1 MRIGGLARGFSAMRH
16 RNYRIYWFG
25 QIGSLVG
32 AWMQSVAQPWLVLE
46 LGGSPLQLGTVLA
59 LMFAPSMFLA
69 PLGGVLA
76 DRVDKRRVLMIVNAV
91 AMLQAVLLF
100 GLAASGLVEIWHV
113 YLLALLA
120 GLVNAVEMPV
130 RQAFAAELV
139 PPDDLVNAI
148 ALNSTSFN
156 LSRVIGPAVAGV
168 TIAVFGVALNF
179 GINAVSY
186 LSVLIGLWMLDGSTL
201 RRAERPDRFPSIRA
215 SLAEGV
221 RYAIALNSTSFNLSR
236 VIGPAVAGVTIAVF
250 GVALNFGINAVSYLS
265 VLIGLWMLDG
275 STLRRVER
283 PDRFPSIR
291 ASLAEGVRYA
301 IATPT
306 VLWPLVLLGG
316 MATFAMNFQT
326 LLPLF
331 TRDVLILDSGGYGA
345 LFAAMGAGSL
355 IGSLILAFATSQRP
369 MLALIL
375 GGGAV
380 FLVLELALGF
390 VRSPL
395 LAFPLVAGI
404 GLASMLMVN
413 TINVTIQNSVPD
425 VLRGRVMSLYVTVF
439 AGTAPIGGLLAGALA
454 EAFGA
459 AFALSLGALLA
470 VAVLALVAWQLRTV
484 RMPRGDISARAASEP
499 PRAIVRQAA

>member
-1 MRIGGLARGFSAMRH
+1 MTIPRLFPRASRRPDRAASSSRVPRGGIGRGFSAMRH
-16 RNYRIYWFG
+16 RNYRLYWFG

-46 LGGSPLQLGTVLA
+46 LGGSPLQLGAVLA

-69 PLGGVLA
+69 PIGGVIA

-91 AMLQAVLLF
+91 AMLQAGLLF
-100 GLAASGLVEIWHV
+100 GLAASGVVEIWHIFV
-113 YLLALLA
+113 LALLA
-120 GLVNAVEMPV
+120 GFVNAVEMPV

-139 PPDDLVNAI
+139 PAEDLVNAI

-156 LSRVIGPAVAGV
+156 LSRVIGPAIAGL
-168 TIAVFGVALNF
+168 TIAAFGVAINF

-186 LSVLIGLWMLDGSTL
+186 LSVLVGLWMLDG
-201 RRAERPDRFPSIRA
+201 RA
-215 SLAEGV
+215 
-221 RYAIALNSTSFNLSR
+221 
-236 VIGPAVAGVTIAVF
+236 
-250 GVALNFGINAVSYLS
+250 
-265 VLIGLWMLDG
+265 M
-275 STLRRVER
+275 RRVER
-283 PDRFPSIR
+283 PDRFPSVR
-291 ASLAEGVRYA
+291 ASLLEGVRYA

-331 TRDVLILDSGGYGA
+331 TRDTLGLDSGGYGA

-355 IGSLILAFATSQRP
+355 AGSLILAFTTSQRP

-375 GGGAV
+375 GGGAI
-380 FLVLELALGF
+380 FLVLELMLGL
-390 VRSPL
+390 VRSPFA
-395 LAFPLVAGI
+395 AFPLVAGI

-454 EAFGA
+454 QGFGA
-459 AFALSLGALLA
+459 AFALSVG
-470 VAVLALVAWQLRTV
+470 AVLAVVVLVLVAWQLRSV
-484 RMPRGDISARAASEP
+484 RMPRSAEFPPDLPASEP
-499 PRAIVRQAA
+499 ARVVISRAA

>member
-1 MRIGGLARGFSAMRH
+1 MSRAPGGGLARGFSAMRH
-16 RNYRIYWFG
+16 RNYRLYWFG

-46 LGGSPLQLGTVLA
+46 LGGSPLQLGAVLA

-69 PLGGVLA
+69 PIGGVLA
-76 DRVDKRRVLMIVNAV
+76 DRVDKRRVLMIVNSV
-91 AMLQAVLLF
+91 AMLQAFLLF
-100 GLAASGLVEIWHV
+100 GLAATGLVEIWHV

-120 GLVNAVEMPV
+120 GFVNAVEMPV

-139 PPDDLVNAI
+139 PAEDLTNAI

-156 LSRVIGPAVAGV
+156 LSRVIGPAIAGV
-168 TIAVFGVALNF
+168 TIAVFGVAINF

-186 LSVLIGLWMLDGSTL
+186 LSVLVGLWMLDGTAL
-201 RRAERPDRFPSIRA
+201 RRIERPDRFPSIRA
-215 SLAEGV
+215 SLAEG
-221 RYAIALNSTSFNLSR
+221 L
-236 VIGPAVAGVTIAVF
+236 
-250 GVALNFGINAVSYLS
+250 
-265 VLIGLWMLDG
+265 
-275 STLRRVER
+275 
-283 PDRFPSIR
+283 
-291 ASLAEGVRYA
+291 RYA

-316 MATFAMNFQT
+316 TAMFAMNFQT

-331 TRDVLILDSGGYGA
+331 TRNTLGLDSGGYGA

-355 IGSLILAFATSQRP
+355 IGSLMLAFTTSQRP
-369 MLALIL
+369 MLTLIV

-380 FLVLELALGF
+380 FLALELVLGF
-390 VRSPL
+390 VRAPVA
-395 LAFPLVAGI
+395 AFPLVAGI

-439 AGTAPIGGLLAGALA
+439 AGTAPLGGLLAGALA
-454 EAFGA
+454 QGFGA
-459 AFALSLGALLA
+459 PVAFIIGAMLATIVLG
-470 VAVLALVAWQLRTV
+470 LVAWQLRLV
-484 RMPRGDISARAASEP
+484 QMPRGGLSTGDQQPQEPARKIASRAA
-499 PRAIVRQAA
+499 

>member
-1 MRIGGLARGFSAMRH
+1 MPRARGAAMARGFSAMRH

-25 QIGSLVG
+25 QAGSLVG

-46 LGGSPLQLGTVLA
+46 LGGSPLQLGAVLA

-69 PLGGVLA
+69 PLGGVIA
-76 DRVDKRRVLMIVNAV
+76 DRVDKRKVLMVVNAV
-91 AMLQAVLLF
+91 AMLQAALLF
-100 GLAASGLVEIWHV
+100 GLAATGVVEIWHV

-120 GLVNAVEMPV
+120 GFVNAIEMPV

-139 PPDDLVNAI
+139 PAEDLVNAI

-156 LSRVIGPAVAGV
+156 LSRVVGPAIAGV
-168 TIAVFGVALNF
+168 TIAVFGVASNF

-186 LSVLIGLWMLDGSTL
+186 LSVLIGLWMLDGKSL
-201 RRAERPDRFPSIRA
+201 RRIERPDRYPSIRS

-221 RYAIALNSTSFNLSR
+221 RYA
-236 VIGPAVAGVTIAVF
+236 V
-250 GVALNFGINAVSYLS
+250 
-265 VLIGLWMLDG
+265 
-275 STLRRVER
+275 
-283 PDRFPSIR
+283 
-291 ASLAEGVRYA
+291 
-301 IATPT
+301 ATPT

-316 MATFAMNFQT
+316 MATLAMNFQT
-326 LLPLF
+326 LLPIF
-331 TRDVLILDSGGYGA
+331 TRDALALDSGGYGA

-355 IGSLILAFATSQRP
+355 VGSLILAFTTSQRP
-369 MLALIL
+369 MTRMIV
-375 GGGAV
+375 GGGAA
-380 FLVLELALGF
+380 FLALEVVLGF

-395 LAFPLVAGI
+395 AAFPLVAGI

-459 AFALSLGALLA
+459 AVAISLGGAMAVVVLA
-470 VAVLALVAWQLRTV
+470 VVAWHLRSV
-484 RMPRGDISARAASEP
+484 EMPGRAVGSAPLTDDPATPREAIRPAA
-499 PRAIVRQAA
+499 

>member
-1 MRIGGLARGFSAMRH
+1 MRH

-32 AWMQSVAQPWLVLE
+32 AWMQSVALPWLVLE
-46 LGGSPLQLGTVLA
+46 LGGSPLQLGMVLA

-69 PLGGVLA
+69 PIGGVLA

-91 AMLQAVLLF
+91 AMLQASLLF
-100 GLAASGLVEIWHV
+100 GLAATGYVEIWHV

-120 GLVNAVEMPV
+120 GFVNAVEMPV

-139 PPDDLVNAI
+139 PSDDLVNAI

-156 LSRVIGPAVAGV
+156 LSRVIGPAIAGV
-168 TIAVFGVALNF
+168 TIAAFGVAINF

-186 LSVLIGLWMLDGSTL
+186 LFVLIALWMLDSGSM
-201 RRAERPDRFPSIRA
+201 RH
-215 SLAEGV
+215 
-221 RYAIALNSTSFNLSR
+221 
-236 VIGPAVAGVTIAVF
+236 VA
-250 GVALNFGINAVSYLS
+250 
-265 VLIGLWMLDG
+265 
-275 STLRRVER
+275 R

-331 TRDVLILDSGGYGA
+331 TRDVLNLDSGGYGA

-355 IGSLILAFATSQRP
+355 VGSLILAFATSQRP

-390 VRSPL
+390 VRSPV
-395 LAFPLVAGI
+395 AAVPLVAGI

-425 VLRGRVMSLYVTVF
+425 ALRGRVMALYVTVF
-439 AGTAPIGGLLAGALA
+439 AGTAPLGGLLAGALA
-454 EAFGA
+454 QASGA
-459 AFALSLGALLA
+459 AFAISMGAILA
-470 VAVLALVAWQLRTV
+470 VSVLALVAWQLRTV
-484 RMPRGDISARAASEP
+484 RMPRSDFDTRAATER
-499 PRAIVRQAA
+499 PREIVRRAA

>member
-1 MRIGGLARGFSAMRH
+1 MRH
-16 RNYRIYWFG
+16 RNYRLYWFG

-46 LGGSPLQLGTVLA
+46 LGGTPLQLGAVLA

-69 PLGGVLA
+69 PIGGVLA

-91 AMLQAVLLF
+91 AMVQAILLF
-100 GLAASGLVEIWHV
+100 GLAATGLVEIWHV

-120 GLVNAVEMPV
+120 GFVNAVEMPV

-139 PPDDLVNAI
+139 PAEDLTNAI

-156 LSRVIGPAVAGV
+156 LSRVIGPAIAGV
-168 TIAVFGVALNF
+168 TIAVFGVAINF

-186 LSVLIGLWMLDGSTL
+186 LSVLIGLWMLDGSAL
-201 RRAERPDRFPSIRA
+201 RSIERPDRFPSIRA

-221 RYAIALNSTSFNLSR
+221 RFAF
-236 VIGPAVAGVTIAVF
+236 
-250 GVALNFGINAVSYLS
+250 
-265 VLIGLWMLDG
+265 
-275 STLRRVER
+275 
-283 PDRFPSIR
+283 
-291 ASLAEGVRYA
+291 
-301 IATPT
+301 ATPT

-316 MATFAMNFQT
+316 TALFAMNFQT

-331 TRDVLILDSGGYGA
+331 TRNTLALDSGGYGA

-355 IGSLILAFATSQRP
+355 VGSLILAFTTSQRP
-369 MLALIL
+369 MLGLMV
-375 GGGAV
+375 GGGAA
-380 FLVLELALGF
+380 FLALELALGF

-395 LAFPLVAGI
+395 AAFPLVAGI

-439 AGTAPIGGLLAGALA
+439 AGTAPLGGLLAGGLA
-454 EAFGA
+454 EGFGA
-459 AFALSLGALLA
+459 PFAFSIGALLA
-470 VAVLALVAWQLRTV
+470 VVVLVLVAWQLRSV
-484 RMPRGDISARAASEP
+484 QMPRGEISTDVRQSQEAQRGVASRAA
-499 PRAIVRQAA
+499 

>member
-1 MRIGGLARGFSAMRH
+1 MRH
-16 RNYRIYWFG
+16 RNYRLYWFG

-69 PLGGVLA
+69 PIGGVLA

-91 AMLQAVLLF
+91 AMLQAGLLF
-100 GLAASGLVEIWHV
+100 GLAATGLVEIWHV

-120 GLVNAVEMPV
+120 GFVNAVEMPV

-139 PPDDLVNAI
+139 PADDLVNAI

-156 LSRVIGPAVAGV
+156 LSRVIGPAIAGV
-168 TIAVFGVALNF
+168 TIAAFGVAINF

-186 LSVLIGLWMLDGSTL
+186 LSVLIGLWMLDGSSL
-201 RRAERPDRFPSIRA
+201 RR
-215 SLAEGV
+215 
-221 RYAIALNSTSFNLSR
+221 IA
-236 VIGPAVAGVTIAVF
+236 
-250 GVALNFGINAVSYLS
+250 
-265 VLIGLWMLDG
+265 
-275 STLRRVER
+275 R

-331 TRDVLILDSGGYGA
+331 TRDALNLDSGGYGA

-355 IGSLILAFATSQRP
+355 VGSLILAFATSQRP
-369 MLALIL
+369 LLALIL

-395 LAFPLVAGI
+395 AAFPLVAGI

-454 EAFGA
+454 QGFGA
-459 AFALSLGALLA
+459 AFAISLGAVLA
-470 VAVLALVAWQLRTV
+470 VGVLALAAWQLRAV
-484 RMPRGDISARAASEP
+484 RMPRSDARARAADER
-499 PRAIVRQAA
+499 PREIVSQAA